1 MGIFRKGKTSGRR
14 YHSGLVL
21 AGGAARGAY
30 QIGAWETLRK
40 HGFRFDGF
48 TGTSVGALNATLMA
62 QGDWDFAVE
71 LWSNLGIQDVL
82 TLPDFLQG
90 EDISKL
96 SWRKT
101 VALLQEVRRSGGL
114 DSSPL
119 LNMLRTRS
127 KEEKLRKSGVDLGVV
142 TFGVSKFRPLKI
154 FLDEM
159 EPGSLPD
166 YLYASASFPLFK
178 MAKIEDKRFTD
189 GGVWDN
195 LPWSMLTER
204 GYRDLVI
211 IDISAYGMVR
221 RPDPENRRILYIKN
235 SLPLPHLMD
244 FSRKSLDY
252 SRKLGRLDSMR
263 ILGDVGGLEYYID
276 PSKDSKNRLGRIED
290 NGRVIISQ
298 DLPDNLKKIRS
309 GGLAVFEAAA
319 KAYGIPRAEYY
330 SVDTLFREIREK
342 DRKLVQGIR
351 NGREEGGLNPG
362 TIRDILFDIAKQKMG
377 DHERLSENPPILWL
391 MGGKILLP
399 KQSGYIKSML
409 KVLYPELETAL
420 QFRQLF
426 DFPELNAES

>member
-1 MGIFRKGKTSGRR
+1 MGIFRTGKTSKRS

-30 QIGAWETLRK
+30 QIGVWETLRK

-62 QGDWDFAVE
+62 QNDWDFAVE

-82 TLPDFLQG
+82 ILPESLQG
-90 EDISKL
+90 EDFSKL

-101 VALLQEVRRSGGL
+101 VTLLQEVRRSGGL

-119 LNMLRTRS
+119 LKMLRERS
-127 KEEKLRKSGVDLGVV
+127 KEEKLRKSGVDLGIV
-142 TFGVSKFRPLKI
+142 TFGISKFRPLKI
-154 FLDEM
+154 FLDQM
-159 EPGSLPD
+159 EPGSLPE

-178 MAKIEDKRFTD
+178 MAKIEEKRFTD

-252 SRKLGRLDSMR
+252 SRNLGRLDSMR
-263 ILGDVGGLEYYID
+263 ILGDVSGLEYYID
-276 PSKDSKNRLGRIED
+276 PAKDSKNRIAKIED
-290 NGRVIISQ
+290 QGKAIIS
-298 DLPDNLKKIRS
+298 DALPDTLRKIRS
-309 GGLAVFEAAA
+309 GGIAVFEAVA
-319 KAYGIPRAEYY
+319 KAYGIPRTEYY
-330 SVDTLFREIREK
+330 TVDSLFREIREK
-342 DRKLVQGIR
+342 DRKLLQGIQT
-351 NGREEGGLNPG
+351 GKEEGGLSPG
-362 TIRDILFDIAKQKMG
+362 TIRDILFDIAKHKMG
-377 DHERLSENPPILWL
+377 DHERLNENPPILWL

-399 KQSGYIKSML
+399 KQSGYIHSML
-409 KVLYPELETAL
+409 RVLYPELEAAL
-420 QFRQLF
+420 QFRKLF
-426 DFPELNAES
+426 KLPELH